1 MFYKIKE
8 LLDRLDIVHLDEEN
22 PSFDDVIKNI
32 LCKSDTVD
40 AVSYYITTDVVK
52 QQMFDYGVAM
62 KKYDIDKEK
71 YEASKYS
78 GCEVEYK
85 EPTISYQNA
94 PGMFWYHIITGF
106 SPNATFLSGGKE
118 LPKEM
123 FQDVE
128 YIPNFLLHIDNIIE
142 IINPEYTQMKVYS
155 LKFSSVKDELS
166 KYYIE
171 GNIVITNKKMF
182 NIQEQKELLQE
193 QKEFLQEKKELL
205 QEQKELLQ
213 EQKELLQELDREK
226 K

>member
-1 MFYKIKE
+1 MFCKIKE
-8 LLDRLDIVHLDEEN
+8 LLDRLEIIHLDQTD
-22 PSFDDVIKNI
+22 PSFDEVIKNI
-32 LCKSDTVD
+32 LCKSNVD

-52 QQMFDYGVAM
+52 QQLFDYGVAM

-71 YEASKYS
+71 YEASEYSRCERS
-78 GCEVEYK
+78 GCERRTYEK
-85 EPTISYQNA
+85 PTISYQKA

-123 FQDVE
+123 FRDVE
-128 YIPNFLLHIDNIIE
+128 YIPNFLLHLDNIIE

-155 LKFSSVKDELS
+155 LKFNSVKDDLS

-182 NIQEQKELLQE
+182 NIAGS
-193 QKEFLQEKKELL
+193 
-205 QEQKELLQ
+205 
-213 EQKELLQELDREK
+213 
-226 K
+226 